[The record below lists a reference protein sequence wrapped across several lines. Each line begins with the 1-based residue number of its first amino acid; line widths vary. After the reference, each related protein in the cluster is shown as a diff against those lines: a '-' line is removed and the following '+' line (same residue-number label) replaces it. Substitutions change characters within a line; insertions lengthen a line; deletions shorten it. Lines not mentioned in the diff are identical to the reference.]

1 MDELR
6 NVIWDYL
13 YRTRRPQSVESIASH
28 VACDP
33 QTIRAAIDHEWFEVT
48 GDLVA
53 IALRAQGTL
62 SPPQGLI

>member
-6 NVIWDYL
+6 NLIWDYL
-13 YRTRRPQSVESIASH
+13 YRTSRAQSVESIASQ
-28 VACDP
+28 VAYDP

-48 GDLVA
+48 GDIVA

-62 SPPQGLI
+62 SPPQVPI